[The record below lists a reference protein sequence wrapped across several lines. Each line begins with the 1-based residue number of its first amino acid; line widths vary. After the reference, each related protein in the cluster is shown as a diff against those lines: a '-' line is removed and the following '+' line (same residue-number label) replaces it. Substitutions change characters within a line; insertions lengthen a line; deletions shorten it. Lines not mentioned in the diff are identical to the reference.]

1 MIAPE
6 RLADAYKQ
14 ACEVELQAFK
24 PGNVS
29 VYSEGHDM
37 TVEDFRVSATVSAG
51 AICNPGYSLGEKIY
65 YAVKATRE
73 AVACNT
79 NLGIILLCAPLLQAA
94 MQRSLGQN
102 LREALADVLNNTTL
116 QDAEWVFRAIALA
129 SPGGLGDAE
138 QQDVHQEAEVTL
150 TEAMA
155 IASDRDRI
163 ALQYTT
169 CFKDIFEFAVLEY
182 NRAFVLSG
190 DCGWAALAVFCEM
203 LARYPDSHIERKYGK
218 QYSEWIKAEMS
229 LLCNDLKTANQ
240 PEDVLPILDK
250 MDKTFKAKKINPGTT
265 ADITVATVLVVL
277 LEQLI
282 GNLACRPVLEGFKQ
296 KLQ

>member
-1 MIAPE
+1 MGREQLIA
-6 RLADAYKQ
+6 AYKQ
-14 ACEVELQAFK
+14 ACEIELQAFK

-37 TVEDFRVSATVSAG
+37 TVGDFRISAEVSAG
-51 AICNPGYSLGEKIY
+51 AITNPDFSLGEKIY

-94 MQRSLGQN
+94 TNRSEQQN
-102 LREALADVLNNTTL
+102 LREALAVILANTSIE
-116 QDAEWVFRAIALA
+116 DAEWAFKAISLA
-129 SPGGLGDAE
+129 SPGGLGESE
-138 QQDVHQEAEVTL
+138 QQDVNRRAGVTL
-150 TEAMA
+150 AQAMA
-155 IASDRDRI
+155 IAADKDRI
-163 ALQYTT
+163 AWQYTY
-169 CFKDIFEFAVLEY
+169 CFKDIFDFAVSWY

-229 LLCNDLKTANQ
+229 LLCYDLKTANR
-240 PEDVLPILDK
+240 PEEVLPRLYSLDEA
-250 MDKTFKAKKINPGTT
+250 FKAKKINPGTT
-265 ADITVATVLVVL
+265 ADITVAAVLVVL
-277 LEQLI
+277 LEQLT
-282 GNLACRPVLEGFKQ
+282 GNTDCWSVIEGSSR